1 MKSVIIRRTPP
12 EKFLSH
18 RTALLDIFCRI
29 DVVDEIQSENDIVID
44 VFDDVFTI
52 EALFEYDKM
61 SNCTVVLLKPIQR
74 STEV

>member
-1 MKSVIIRRTPP
+1 MESVIINRTPP
-12 EKFLSH
+12 EGFLSH

-29 DVVDEIQSENDIVID
+29 DVIDEIQSENDIVID